1 MDIKFRVD
9 KDASFTLSVD
19 YDAEP
24 LTPQQMWGN
33 YITAYETRIAALKTD
48 IDDIVNGAGASAD
61 KAEAAIDY
69 AKQRQHLRNLK
80 AVYAGIAQSGSV
92 PSDVTFGIG
101 GAVFAY
107 NSNVDNRI
115 HLLHLDQQNSSG
127 DINHESIPIGTFL
140 VSDQFTISATASYDY
155 ASPSASADNV
165 SFGFYTATSSG
176 GNVENGVLCSKNL
189 TYWHRLVYTATGNVF
204 NGGLYDQVFTNS
216 NKSNQIWGYPCDL
229 SSLRHDINPTSSKVT
244 MPISAG
250 HISQI
255 TLAEHTVDG
264 VTPWDYYNSYVLPD
278 ISPDN
283 AVFPNGYTP

>member
-1 MDIKFRVD
+1 MMKMRFYIGGAPSFRLD
-9 KDASFTLSVD
+9 LDAVPFDPVG
-19 YDAEP
+19 A
-24 LTPQQMWGN
+24 WGD
-33 YITAYETRIAALKTD
+33 YITAYETQLAAMKMSV
-48 IDDIVNGAGASAD
+48 DDIVNGSGTSAD
-61 KAEAAIDY
+61 KAAAAVDY

-80 AVYAGIAQSGSV
+80 SVFAGIEQAGSC
-92 PSDVTFGIG
+92 PEDVTFGIG

-204 NGGLYDQVFTNS
+204 NGGLYDTVFTNS

-229 SSLRHDINPTSSKVT
+229 SNLRYDINPASSKVGV
-244 MPISAG
+244 PISAG

-255 TLAEHTVDG
+255 TLAEHTVNG
-264 VTPWDYYNSYVLPD
+264 TEPWDYYNSYILPD
-278 ISPDN
+278 ITAGN
-283 AVFPNGYTP
+283 AIFPNGYTP